1 MCFLRWKYFWWLGEY
16 DVILW
21 EERLVIAPFL
31 GWPFPAVPAIDD
43 VLLPT
48 PWHPLQFHV
57 TDFCR
62 DTMVAVNSKT

>member
-1 MCFLRWKYFWWLGEY
+1 M
-16 DVILW
+16 
-21 EERLVIAPFL
+21 IAPFL